1 MLDEIAKIVTKSAPI
16 LGSVLGSPF
25 ASIGVSLLA
34 NLFNID
40 PKEKDKLLEK
50 LDDPTISLQLK
61 NLENTH
67 QETLLQLI
75 SKNYETEVDDRKSAR
90 TREITLRDYVPT
102 VLALGFLINY
112 AIIQFYCITH
122 NNSMNDIISARFQD
136 VLLMIISYYFG
147 SSHKETKM
155 Q

>member
-147 SSHKETKM
+147 SSHKEKNI
-155 Q
+155 